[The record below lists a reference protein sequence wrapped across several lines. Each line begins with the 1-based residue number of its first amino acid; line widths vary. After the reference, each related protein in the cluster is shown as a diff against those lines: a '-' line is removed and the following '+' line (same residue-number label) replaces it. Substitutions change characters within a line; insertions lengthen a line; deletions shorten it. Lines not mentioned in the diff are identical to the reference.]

1 MIPRLT
7 AAQFSFF
14 MGSGRTAPALC
25 ACTDEF
31 DKAAGDYV
39 VKLCGALDTRQAG
52 LVNEL
57 LASQLA
63 AHFGLAS
70 PEPAVIRLEN
80 ALIELIT
87 AAYPE
92 RSTALRGSIG
102 LNFGTK
108 HLIGVSTWPVDKA
121 IPEERFVSA
130 TEIFAFDALI
140 QNPDRRFG
148 NPNLFTRGDGLFVYD
163 HEAAFS
169 FLFDILP
176 TELPWRVDRQGY
188 MEHHVF
194 LRRLKS
200 KPIELEGFHAGLTR
214 LSDEVLGRMVTEVPP
229 EWDNEG
235 NIARIVR
242 HLSEVRDHADDFA
255 ESIRRVL
262 R

>member
-7 AAQFSFF
+7 ATQFSFF
-14 MGSGRTAPALC
+14 MSSGRTAPALC
-25 ACTDEF
+25 KCTDEF
-31 DKAAGDYV
+31 EKVVGDYV
-39 VKLCGALDTRQAG
+39 VKLCGALDSRQAG

-70 PEPAVIRLEN
+70 PEPALVRLEG
-80 ALIELIT
+80 ALVELI
-87 AAYPE
+87 AVAYPE
-92 RSTALRGSIG
+92 RRAALTGSTG
-102 LNFGTK
+102 LNFGSR

-169 FLFDILP
+169 FLFEILP
-176 TELPWRVDRQGY
+176 PNLPWEADRQRFL
-188 MEHHVF
+188 EQHVF
-194 LRRLKS
+194 FRRLKS
-200 KPIELEGFHAGLTR
+200 KPVELDGFHAGLTR
-214 LSDEVLGRMVTEVPP
+214 LSDEVLGRMVSEVPP
-229 EWDNEG
+229 EWDNED
-235 NIARIVR
+235 NVARIVR
-242 HLSEVRDHADDFA
+242 HLSLVRDHADDFA
-255 ESIRRVL
+255 ESIRRIL